1 MSIKWIISLI
11 IIFLSTHFF
20 LPTKVEA
27 AKKFT
32 PKSTSTTT
40 TGKTSSGG
48 GSIPAIV
55 RYKPD
60 KGGILLSFSNFSGL
74 ASVSYSFT
82 YNSGGLPK
90 GAAGT
95 VTAANNPTSQ
105 RELLFG
111 TCSGG
116 VCKYDQGLSGARL
129 TLTAKRTNGTT
140 VTKPYRIKTYR

>member
-1 MSIKWIISLI
+1 MAKGWLFIFIILFISG
-11 IIFLSTHFF
+11 TFF
-20 LPTKVEA
+20 KPVKIQA

-32 PKSTSTTT
+32 PKSTSTT

-60 KGGILLSFSNFSGL
+60 KGGLLLSFSNFNGL

-82 YNSGGLPK
+82 YNTGGLPK
-90 GAAGT
+90 GAAGS

-116 VCKYDQGLSGARL
+116 VCKYDQGLSNARL
-129 TLTAKRTNGTT
+129 VLTAKRTNGTT
-140 VTKPYRIKTYR
+140 VTKPYRIKTYK